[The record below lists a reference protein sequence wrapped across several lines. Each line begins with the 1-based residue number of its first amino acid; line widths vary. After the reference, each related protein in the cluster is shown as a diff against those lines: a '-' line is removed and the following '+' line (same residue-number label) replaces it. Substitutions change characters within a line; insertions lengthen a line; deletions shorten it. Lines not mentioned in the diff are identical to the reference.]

1 MATLPV
7 DLCCQHLPL
16 RITTAMEAIQQ
27 DLAQLHTE
35 VSGSDEI
42 LSEQVD
48 KKSQD
53 LGQRCKPWLERINT
67 RLREDKRQ
75 KSQDAL
81 PLVVLVS
88 LRVAM
93 IQWLHCR
100 GHCCCSERPRNFSC
114 VRRLPRKER
123 RCEERLLMV
132 FGTFCF

>member
-7 DLCCQHLPL
+7 DLCCQQLPL
-16 RITTAMEAIQQ
+16 RMITAMEAIQQ

-53 LGQRCKPWLERINT
+53 LGQRCNTWLERINT

-88 LRVAM
+88 LCVAM
-93 IQWLHCR
+93 IQWLHC
-100 GHCCCSERPRNFSC
+100 C
-114 VRRLPRKER
+114 
-123 RCEERLLMV
+123 
-132 FGTFCF
+132 